1 MPVRVKRFSRNK
13 IDPLPPVTE
22 NVLEP
27 EQEPEDNAIEHGND
41 DGFGDD
47 VFLKELL
54 NIQEGGDTET
64 TPPPDDDFII
74 PKKEEEIRFD
84 PLLTAMIEE
93 NFVAPAP
100 KKSGRRGG
108 GGGGGHKN
116 PPILGLNRR
125 VLLEKITQ
133 MKTLFPAEL
142 KQFRSIK
149 PTASEEELQEIL
161 DEMNNIVSI
170 NTLDEFLTDSVL
182 RCIQVVEGVSANY
195 ERYDISGCTDAL
207 KSNKEFH
214 KLCKLCWVKYGSF
227 LKLPPEYQLLMI
239 VSTTAYMCNMKNRQK
254 RELKAF
260 LNSPVN

>member
-41 DGFGDD
+41 ED

-100 KKSGRRGG
+100 KKSGRRG

-195 ERYDISGCTDAL
+195 ERYDISVCTDEIGRA
-207 KSNKEFH
+207 H
-214 KLCKLCWVKYGSF
+214 V
-227 LKLPPEYQLLMI
+227 
-239 VSTTAYMCNMKNRQK
+239 
-254 RELKAF
+254 
-260 LNSPVN
+260 